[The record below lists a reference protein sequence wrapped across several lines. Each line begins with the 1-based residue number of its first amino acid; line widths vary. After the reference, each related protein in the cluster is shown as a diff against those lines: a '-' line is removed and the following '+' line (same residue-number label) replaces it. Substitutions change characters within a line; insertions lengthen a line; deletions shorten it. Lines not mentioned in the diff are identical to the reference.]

1 MTDNSSTPSIA
12 AKVLVAPI
20 RMYQYAFAGRMS
32 PCRHDPSCSAYAVE
46 ALQVHGAI
54 RGSWLAVKR
63 IGRCHPWGT
72 QGYDPVP
79 DPVSHERE
87 QVA

>member
-1 MTDNSSTPSIA
+1 MTDNSSTSSIA

>member
-1 MTDNSSTPSIA
+1 MNAESSSVSIGS
-12 AKVLVAPI
+12 KVLILPI
-20 RMYQYAFAGRMS
+20 RIYQYAFAGRMS

-46 ALQVHGAI
+46 ALQVHGAV
-54 RGSWLAVKR
+54 RGSWLAAKR

-79 DPVSHERE
+79 ERVPHERE